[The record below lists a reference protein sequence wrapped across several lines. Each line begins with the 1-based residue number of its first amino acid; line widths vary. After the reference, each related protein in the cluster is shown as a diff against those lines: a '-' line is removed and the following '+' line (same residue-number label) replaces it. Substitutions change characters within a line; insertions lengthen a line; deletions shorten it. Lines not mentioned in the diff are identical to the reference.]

1 MDPNTVYVFESM
13 LISRD
18 GATQITISK
27 FEVSI

>member
-1 MDPNTVYVFESM
+1 MDPKTVYVFESM
-13 LISRD
+13 LISTD